1 MKKNRVV
8 CSVLALALM
17 LQVCACGKQKEE
29 TGDSEPKV
37 AVTEAVTAEETTE
50 ETAATETTETT
61 DTAETTEAT
70 SATEETA
77 ETAATETTATYASDA
92 DSENSQDDT
101 SKADNSQQEQK
112 QEETQPA
119 QQRTE
124 DELRFTYN
132 NATVRLGDNAK
143 GFVDAAAPDYEEA
156 APSCYGDGEDINY
169 YYPDFTLFVWNSNDS
184 YLLCGIDITGG
195 STETSRGIHI
205 GSSKDDVTTAYGTN
219 YSEDGSDIVY
229 TYGDCNLRFTMENG
243 SVTYISYNKEI

>member
-17 LQVCACGKQKEE
+17 LQVSACGKQKEV
-29 TGDSEPKV
+29 TGEPEPT
-37 AVTEAVTAEETTE
+37 AAATEQETAEETTE

-61 DTAETTEAT
+61 EADTTEAIASTEEGTTETTEAA
-70 SATEETA
+70 SEADSADATEKP
-77 ETAATETTATYASDA
+77 
-92 DSENSQDDT
+92 QDNG
-101 SKADNSQQEQK
+101 SKADNSPQEQK

-124 DELRFTYN
+124 DELQFSYN

-169 YYPDFTLFVWNSNDS
+169 HYPDFTLFVWNSNDS
-184 YLLCGIDITGG
+184 YLLYGIDITGG
-195 STETSRGIHI
+195 STESSRGIHV
-205 GSSKDDVTTAYGTN
+205 GSSKDDVIAAYGTN

-229 TYGDCNLRFTMENG
+229 TYGDCNLRFTIKDG